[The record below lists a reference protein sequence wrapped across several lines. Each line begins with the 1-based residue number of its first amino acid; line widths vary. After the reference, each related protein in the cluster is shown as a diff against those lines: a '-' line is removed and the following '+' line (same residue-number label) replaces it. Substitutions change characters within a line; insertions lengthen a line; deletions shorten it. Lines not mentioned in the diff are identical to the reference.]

1 MKPANPPAG
10 REILY
15 RPMII
20 PNQSGLS
27 SSNPY
32 HYSRWSV
39 NDYAQA
45 INIARYQQEIQGR
58 LGLQSQEYQYR
69 TNPHQH
75 QTIPQQYRTNT
86 HQYPIISEVNPEELE
101 TSPLGPESEEY
112 QLQTDPHQNLKDPV
126 INGNDL
132 EGLESAG
139 PQSQEYQY
147 QTDPHQN
154 PKDPVMNDSDPE
166 ELWLGLHPQ
175 QYQYQTDPHQ
185 NQTAPIM
192 DESNLEGLPLSHTAS
207 EIITAHDD
215 DDVQDESRGKTPR
228 GELDSQTVE
237 FTIMVRSEIINEYSP
252 ILTPDRPPS
261 VLNRKNCRLLSMRNW
276 RSP

>member
-1 MKPANPPAG
+1 MKPVNTPAG

-20 PNQSGLS
+20 PNVNQSGLS

-32 HYSRWSV
+32 LYSRWSV

-45 INIARYQQEIQGR
+45 INMARYQQEIQDR

-69 TNPHQH
+69 TNLHQH
-75 QTIPQQYRTNT
+75 PQQYRTNT
-86 HQYPIISEVNPEELE
+86 HQNPIISEINPEELE
-101 TSPLGPESEEY
+101 TSPLGLDSEEY

-132 EGLESAG
+132 EGPESAG

-147 QTDPHQN
+147 QTDPQQI
-154 PKDPVMNDSDPE
+154 PKDLVMNDSDP
-166 ELWLGLHPQ
+166 WGLESGLQPQ

-185 NQTAPIM
+185 NQIAPIM
-192 DESNLEGLPLSHTAS
+192 DESDPEGLPLSHTAS

-215 DDVQDESRGKTPR
+215 DDVRDESRGKTPR
-228 GELDSQTVE
+228 GKRDSQIVE

-252 ILTPDRPPS
+252 ILTPDRPPN
-261 VLNRKNCRLLSMRNW
+261 VLDRKNCRRLSMRN
-276 RSP
+276 